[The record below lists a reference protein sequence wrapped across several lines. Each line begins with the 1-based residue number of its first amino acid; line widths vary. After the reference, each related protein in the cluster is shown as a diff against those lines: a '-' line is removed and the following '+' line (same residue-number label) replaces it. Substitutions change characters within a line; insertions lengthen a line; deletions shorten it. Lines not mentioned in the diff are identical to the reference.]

1 MLNND
6 YRQKVETDL
15 RNIENKYS
23 ATFKETI
30 TSMKRLQDSRKM
42 AIQTIKQV
50 ERYIIALANKPR
62 DYETKMGEIQMSYGK
77 IQKDTGQVSS
87 VGMAGTLGG
96 AAIALMGQ
104 ETMMAVAMTFGT
116 ASTGTA
122 IASLSGAAATN
133 AALSW
138 LAGGSLAPGGAG
150 AIAGQT
156 MLRFLGPIG
165 LLISGVSLTASLM
178 QINKSNKEIAENAE
192 KSITAIKK
200 EIERIKE
207 INVQVLSWNKET
219 IALSTAITSH
229 LRRISSKHD
238 YNTFS
243 DDDMNELISLF
254 NSTEVLS
261 KLIGK
266 TIKGEK

>member
-6 YRQKVETDL
+6 YRQQVETDL

-62 DYETKMGEIQMSYGK
+62 DYETKMGEIQMRYIEFETSYGK

-138 LAGGSLAPGGAG
+138 LA
-150 AIAGQT
+150 
-156 MLRFLGPIG
+156 
-165 LLISGVSLTASLM
+165 
-178 QINKSNKEIAENAE
+178 AENAE